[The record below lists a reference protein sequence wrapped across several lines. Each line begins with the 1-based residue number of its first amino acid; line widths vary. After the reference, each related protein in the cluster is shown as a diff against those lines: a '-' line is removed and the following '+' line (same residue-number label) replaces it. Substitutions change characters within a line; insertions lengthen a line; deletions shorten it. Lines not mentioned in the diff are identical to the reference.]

1 MAFMALQAPGDDSA
15 HLIYEFERRA
25 YPVRNSLLT
34 IGRDAASHI
43 LIREPAVS
51 RNHAELRS
59 EDGKFVLHP
68 CGVNPTTVNGTTL
81 AEPRSLAEGDKV
93 EVGSAILTFT
103 TKRLPLGV
111 AVIEPAGASKR
122 EKDINTRRN
131 TIQPPD
137 RRAVCAFH
145 VVGENLQLRLR
156 VDTRG
161 RGKQKVV
168 VALLSVRLLRL
179 GMHVDFSVEHAV

>member
-1 MAFMALQAPGDDSA
+1 MGKSA
-15 HLIYEFERRA
+15 KVSY
-25 YPVRNSLLT
+25 LT
-34 IGRDAASHI
+34 DGKELTLELSGRSFRIGRDPDSE
-43 LIREPAVS
+43 LPVDNPYVS

-68 CGVNPTTVNGTTL
+68 CGVNPTTVNGATL

-131 TIQPPD
+131 TIKHPILAGDLDPD
-137 RRAVCAFH
+137 SPRRVPTNVIIMAVMVI
-145 VVGENLQLRLR
+145 VVILYLL
-156 VDTRG
+156 G
-161 RGKQKVV
+161 R
-168 VALLSVRLLRL
+168 
-179 GMHVDFSVEHAV
+179 